1 MCDEKLYPYECKN
14 LNCDRKYA
22 LREVILTGT
31 PTDLRSQQ
39 GR

>member
-31 PTDLRSQQ
+31 LN
-39 GR
+39 